1 MDCTVHGITESD
13 MTEQLSLHIINE
25 SGGRVYVCVY
35 IYIHTHAH
43 THIYTYTY
51 ILIYIKICKIILTK
65 AVIVFVGKKCRN
77 MRNPWRTI

>member
-35 IYIHTHAH
+35 IYTYTCTH
-43 THIYTYTY
+43 THIY
-51 ILIYIKICKIILTK
+51 IHIYLNIHKD
-65 AVIVFVGKKCRN
+65 
-77 MRNPWRTI
+77 M